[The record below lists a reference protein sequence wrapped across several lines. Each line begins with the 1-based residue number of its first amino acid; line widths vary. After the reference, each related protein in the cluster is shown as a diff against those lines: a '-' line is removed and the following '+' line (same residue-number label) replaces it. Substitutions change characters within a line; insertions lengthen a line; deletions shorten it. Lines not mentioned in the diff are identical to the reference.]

1 MINHLVE
8 YEYAPQIA
16 RIITKVTHRLAIWCE
31 KKWLKNKRLT

>member
-16 RIITKVTHRLAIWCE
+16 RIITKVTHRLAIWYT
-31 KKWLKNKRLT
+31 KNDLKTND